1 MLPGQP
7 RPNRGETGLSPGF
20 PQPVSIAQPLYV
32 WVTVLGMVRVAG
44 GPMGRP
50 QVGPQQLISVEIPVD
65 LLDQVRQAARAE
77 ERSVSGTVRVALREY
92 LERRNGPAS

>member
-1 MLPGQP
+1 
-7 RPNRGETGLSPGF
+7 
-20 PQPVSIAQPLYV
+20 
-32 WVTVLGMVRVAG
+32 
-44 GPMGRP
+44 MGRP

-92 LERRNGPAS
+92 LERRNGPAAS